1 MNLAMNFNAIDTKKK
16 VSIGLLILYAAL
28 GILPFIQKEEPPR
41 KSTWAVTSIQSTPTS
56 NQAEQFRPSA
66 FSQSHHWLF
75 HRNLLRG
82 FNSTFVVPVL
92 FLKSK
97 NEALNSAS
105 FKLSNQALLAEISW
119 HHSRILR
126 I

>member
-16 VSIGLLILYAAL
+16 VSMGLLILYAAL

-56 NQAEQFRPSA
+56 NQAEQFRPSI
-66 FSQSHHWLF
+66 FSQLNQLNNTASHLRNLTPAVQSHITGCFNQKLF
-75 HRNLLRG
+75 HQT
-82 FNSTFVVPVL
+82 NSVL
-92 FLKSK
+92 V
-97 NEALNSAS
+97 A
-105 FKLSNQALLAEISW
+105 NQSVLPISILER
-119 HHSRILR
+119 SQILR